1 MFKEIRSRLSSRLVN
16 PDHLSPRVKL
26 IILVPLA
33 TLMGLFLAIM
43 LNTLSQ
49 MDWQS
54 LIANRGVHTPGVFI
68 YELFMLTSGGA

>member
-49 MDWQS
+49 MDWQD
-54 LIANRGVHTPGVFI
+54 
-68 YELFMLTSGGA
+68 